1 VKSCTTYFILG
12 YKTPLYFFHY
22 LIYLHNK
29 LSNGRERNIMK
40 VSCHLITWG
49 EDLLKGLEE
58 ASDLG
63 YRACETF
70 THIALKYE
78 DRVEEFQELL
88 QKNQFVLSALYGGG
102 RFSDKSK
109 QQEIIDY
116 NTKVAKF
123 LVANGSDRI
132 VFGPGGPRTEGG
144 TTLEELKIA
153 AETIN
158 EAAKRT
164 YDLGVKAC
172 VHPHLGTEIQDE
184 NEIDAIMEMTDP
196 NYVFFCPDTAHL
208 SKAGM
213 DPVGMMRRYK
223 DRIAYLHLKD
233 VTPEDEVD
241 SEKFPI
247 LTGNEALP
255 IFCELG
261 LGTLDFKPVADF
273 LREINYQDWVTVEID
288 QSTSTP
294 KQSLEICRDFVEQKF
309 GLPVQTR

>member
-1 VKSCTTYFILG
+1 VRSE
-12 YKTPLYFFHY
+12 
-22 LIYLHNK
+22 N
-29 LSNGRERNIMK
+29 MK

-49 EDLLKGLEE
+49 EDLLTGLKESSE
-58 ASDLG
+58 LG
-63 YRACETF
+63 YKACETF

-78 DRVEEFQELL
+78 DRVEEFKEILDS
-88 QKNQFVLSALYGGG
+88 NDFVLSALYGGG

-109 QQEIIDY
+109 RQEIIEY
-116 NTKVAKF
+116 NTRVAKF

-132 VFGPGGPRTEGG
+132 VFGPGGPRTDGG
-144 TTLEELKIA
+144 TSIEDLKVA

-158 EAAKRT
+158 EAAKRC

-172 VHPHLGTEIQDE
+172 VHPHLWTEIQDE
-184 NEIDAIMEMTDP
+184 NEIDAIMELTDP
-196 NYVFFCPDTAHL
+196 NYVYFCPDTAHL

-213 DPVGMMRRYK
+213 DPVAIMRRYK

-233 VTPEDEVD
+233 VTPDDAVD
-241 SEKFPI
+241 VDKFPV
-247 LTGNEALP
+247 LSGNEALP

-273 LREINYQDWVTVEID
+273 LKEINYDGWVTVEID

-294 KQSLEICRDFVEQKF
+294 KQSLDICKKFVEQKF
-309 GLPVQTR
+309 GLPIYQR